1 VGTGICLFQFLLF
14 FVLVVT
20 CVTLSWPHSCF
31 QSTLNCSIISYR
43 EWLCCFQSMKE
54 LYCTLEDADDEES
67 VIAPSSFVH
76 KPPNGLSTP
85 RLPLDSSSDTA
96 TDKRYHAGLE
106 LAQCKAKLRRLRH
119 ELSVHYCR
127 SKMYAF
133 IVLVVKNQ
141 NSGQRKRA
149 DLHQQRSGGEWG
161 VCILYIVREVWNWHC
176 SCIFKDHRCN
186 LKQVTAGS
194 IPQPHQRTP
203 CILW

>member
-1 VGTGICLFQFLLF
+1 
-14 FVLVVT
+14 
-20 CVTLSWPHSCF
+20 
-31 QSTLNCSIISYR
+31 
-43 EWLCCFQSMKE
+43 MKE

-119 ELSVHYCR
+119 ELSVFKHV
-127 SKMYAF
+127 SPF
-133 IVLVVKNQ
+133 VNVLVVKN
-141 NSGQRKRA
+141 SMTGKRA

-161 VCILYIVREVWNWHC
+161 VCVLDIVGEVWNWHC

-194 IPQPHQRTP
+194 IPQPHQLTVPLVINLSRWSSCSLRFDQTGTRD
-203 CILW
+203 CCQIMNVIYGKVSFE